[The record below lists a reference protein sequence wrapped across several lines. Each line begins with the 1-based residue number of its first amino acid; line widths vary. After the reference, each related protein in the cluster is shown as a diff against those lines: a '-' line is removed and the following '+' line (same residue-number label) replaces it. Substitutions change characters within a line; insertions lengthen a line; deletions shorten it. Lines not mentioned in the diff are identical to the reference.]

1 MRSQGS
7 TRIVANLRLKDY
19 SEGRQATGSARM
31 KIRKDTRNSLS
42 MAGLAIALLLMVS
55 AMLLKAIEAE
65 YRSNASA
72 HVLSTLDTMK
82 QLIDLMQQDALA
94 RVRTIAEDPEQK
106 ALAEQLMRTPGDR
119 ALSVRFDAWIT
130 PIYRS
135 RGFDG
140 YTLVAPDRMNIVA
153 ASSPAYV
160 GQRVVTSASWDALE
174 RAEGTGNG
182 IARPTPAPRPVTT
195 YGTTTPAGK
204 PFQSVC
210 TRIDRDRDRR
220 IVGFLCLRLDPEQ
233 RLYRVLEA
241 GRTGKT
247 GEAYLIDA
255 EAHILSPV
263 RFESTLAA
271 PPGAAPGWSLFRLSA
286 HPPPPAGAAA
296 TPESVAMTRVAAA
309 MLGGDGFSGI
319 VENYPDYRGRHVI
332 GAGRW
337 IPEASMGI
345 VVEEDIAE
353 AFRSFHIARNTLI
366 GLTGIAV
373 FLIVSLT
380 IAGLRARRTLAKSEG
395 LMAAF
400 RDHTP
405 AGLHLNSPDGR
416 YLMTNPQFEAVFRI
430 PPGFAIG
437 KTDAAFMPP
446 DAAARR
452 RAEYDAVV
460 RNGTVFRKTD
470 TIDDE
475 NGAERVFSVVRFPI
489 RDNGEA
495 RVLAVGTVAMNITEQ
510 VKTLH
515 ELETLTHTLE
525 EKVAARTDELAA
537 ARDMAEAASRAKA
550 EFLANMSHEIRTP
563 LNAIIG
569 MAHLAAH
576 LNVAPR
582 VARYLERIRSSS
594 RHLLDIVNDILDLSR
609 IEAGKLP
616 IESSEFS
623 LERML
628 EHVAGLVWEQADAKG
643 LELNVRIENGLPD
656 HLLGDALRIGQI
668 LINFV
673 NNAVKFT
680 ERGAVTLRV
689 ESLGRDGER
698 LRLRFEVEDSGIGI
712 AAEKMPLLF
721 TPFQQIDGSPLRR
734 FEGSGL
740 GLFISKNLAELMGGR
755 VSASSLPEQ
764 GSCFVLEIPLGIG
777 SARASPGGPPVDLHQ
792 RSALVVGADAEARA
806 RLAEQ
811 LRGLSLR
818 VAEAAST
825 QEASAMI
832 GAADAE
838 GCPYDVVFIK
848 TGRSAPGARENRALP
863 NLPPLREL
871 PPRVVLVTP
880 GAGSV
885 AAGPACF
892 DAVLSAPVTSARL
905 LDVLSGWFAPHAGD
919 TAGMRRPTEH
929 GGGLRGRK
937 VLLVE
942 DNPINQEV
950 VHDLLEI
957 VGVRIVIAD
966 NGRQALQRLEE
977 ERFDAVLMDVRMPVM
992 NGFEATMAI
1001 RQDPRFADLPILALS
1016 ANVLDGDRERCL
1028 NAGMNDFIPKPIDP
1042 ELMFATLARHL
1053 PAGATLPASPASEE
1067 HAPAAGAADAA
1078 QNTAFAALAALAAV
1092 PGLDSEQGLARMMG
1106 RTDLYVRL
1114 IRRVATERSTL
1125 PQQMDAALRAGDFS
1139 ELGNQIHTIKSIL
1152 GALGAS
1158 ALQQRC
1164 VELEELLRRGMP
1176 VEAECAAFGAAFTTL
1191 MAALRA
1197 ATQA

>member
-1 MRSQGS
+1 MRSQGGA
-7 TRIVANLRLKDY
+7 RIVASLRVKGY
-19 SEGRQATGSARM
+19 SEGGQAAGSARM
-31 KIRKDTRNSLS
+31 KIRKDTRNSLG
-42 MAGLAIALLLMVS
+42 MAGLAIVLLLMVS

-119 ALSVRFDAWIT
+119 ALSARFDAWIT

-174 RAEGTGNG
+174 RAERTGTG

-210 TRIDRDRDRR
+210 TRIDRDRR

-296 TPESVAMTRVAAA
+296 TPENLAMTRVAAA

-373 FLIVSLT
+373 FLILSLT

-446 DAAARR
+446 AAAARR
-452 RAEYDAVV
+452 QAEYDAVV
-460 RNGTVFRKTD
+460 RSGTVFRKTD
-470 TIDDE
+470 MIDDE

-510 VKTLH
+510 VKTLR

-656 HLLGDALRIGQI
+656 RLLGDALRIGQI

-712 AAEKMPLLF
+712 AEEKMPLLF

-740 GLFISKNLAELMGGR
+740 GLFISKNLAELMGGK
-755 VSASSLPEQ
+755 VSASSRPGQ

-777 SARASPGGPPVDLHQ
+777 SARASPGVPSLDLSQ

-806 RLAEQ
+806 RLAGQ
-811 LRGLSLR
+811 LRSLALR

-825 QEASAMI
+825 QDASALI
-832 GAADAE
+832 GAADAD
-838 GCPYDVVFIK
+838 GRPYDVVFIK
-848 TGRSAPGARENRALP
+848 AGRSAPGTPESNALL
-863 NLPPLREL
+863 NLPPLREQ

-885 AAGPACF
+885 AADPVRF

-905 LDVLSGWFAPHAGD
+905 ADVLSGWFAPHAGD
-919 TAGMRRPTEH
+919 AAGMRRPTEH

-1001 RQDPRFADLPILALS
+1001 RQNPRFADLPILALS

-1028 NAGMNDFIPKPIDP
+1028 NAGVNDFIPKPIDP

-1053 PAGATLPASPASEE
+1053 PAGTTPPASPPPGEP
-1067 HAPAAGAADAA
+1067 APTTGAADAA
-1078 QNTAFAALAALAAV
+1078 QNAALAALAAV

-1106 RTDLYVRL
+1106 RADLYVRL

-1191 MAALRA
+1191 MTALRA
-1197 ATQA
+1197 ATRA